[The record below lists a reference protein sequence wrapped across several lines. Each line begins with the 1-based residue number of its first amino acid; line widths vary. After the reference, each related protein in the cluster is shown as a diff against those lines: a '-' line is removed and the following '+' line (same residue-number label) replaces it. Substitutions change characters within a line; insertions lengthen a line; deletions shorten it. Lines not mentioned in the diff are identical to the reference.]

1 MLDVLKADPQFVLG
15 FALVL
20 SRVTAF
26 LFSSALFS
34 LTNVSMPLRILL
46 SLLLTIVIYPLV
58 INDSFR
64 VQWNDFEYLALC
76 AAEILKGLILGFLTR
91 FFFFVCSAFGEFLSV
106 TMGLNSS
113 QLFNPHMGT
122 QGSSMEQFIA
132 ILGTVFFLSL
142 NGHHYLINY
151 LVHSYSVWTVGG
163 GFSGLS
169 NLISIASE
177 SGELVW
183 LAIKLCAPILVALL
197 IVNIAMGVL
206 GKAVP
211 QLNVLVSSFPV
222 TILVG
227 FILLI
232 ISFPLMVDQWH
243 VALDWSISEAFS
255 VLKAGK

>member
-1 MLDVLKADPQFVLG
+1 MLDVFKADPQFVLG

-26 LFSSALFS
+26 LFTSALFS
-34 LTNVSMPLRILL
+34 LTNVSLPLRILL
-46 SLLLTIVIYPLV
+46 ALLLSIVIYPLV
-58 INDSFR
+58 ATESFR
-64 VQWNDFEYLALC
+64 GQWTDLEYMAQ
-76 AAEILKGLILGFLTR
+76 AMAEVVKGVALGFLTR
-91 FFFFVCSAFGEFLSV
+91 LFFFVCSAFGEFLSV

-113 QLFNPHMGT
+113 QLFNPHMGS
-122 QGSSMEQFIA
+122 QGSSLEQFVA

-151 LVHSYSVWTVGG
+151 LVQSYSAWGVGN
-163 GFSGLS
+163 GFAGITNLS
-169 NLISIASE
+169 SVASE
-177 SGELVW
+177 SGQLIW

-197 IVNIAMGVL
+197 IVNISMGVL

-227 FILLI
+227 FLLLL
-232 ISFPLMVDQWH
+232 ISFPMMVEEWH
-243 VALDWSISEAFS
+243 VALNWSMNEAYS
-255 VLKAGK
+255 VLRAGK